1 MNHQNPAPPTIPE
14 DQEGLFGHPRVNQP
28 MTPDSLGQF
37 NGVQLPMA
45 ALTALQDPSLSRD
58 FKDELVKAI
67 DRSITPGVPDGPYIQ
82 YALEALTR
90 AREDGQRGYPKH
102 DSSESNKSYP
112 RIHHLVPNATPG
124 LFQSRPQ
131 RQPQPEPSRLL
142 PESSRISEPSPVQ
155 LRKKRVQSP
164 AGPTVPQSYT
174 HELPQDRHPEWHRAH
189 PSSPRDTPFR
199 ELPPIEFPGAES
211 RITPMLIPEQHLGYA
226 DNEVDDSRAQHTRTP
241 QSAISSILN
250 LPRNVERWQAEP
262 TVAHAADLEK
272 VGSSPPLSFKP
283 WILRDES
290 LLLLMSLCLLM
301 IAALIFCAVYSV
313 GRNGFMPY
321 GNTLYGGDYFLF
333 RILPQLLAAALLV
346 YAQCVITAAFRV
358 LPFSLMASD
367 DVQERRDAVFLPLYP
382 KSFLWPQLVGPWN
395 VWIPVLNVWL
405 LNFTIPLQCSLFAVV
420 LVDGTWTWAT
430 VQAVAWTLVAL
441 YVSFLSATVIMFIYW
456 RGRRTGMLSNW
467 DLRTLADII
476 FISAQSNSLRQYHGT
491 ETYSCRKNMR
501 FWLRDN
507 VEKLG
512 FWYSAE
518 APELPRWYSIGVLN
532 GEEKIAFNSVGG
544 EMWDR
549 LREES
554 SARRLRLD
562 TMDARSRY
570 LPWCLRTGQ
579 ITFFVVSAFVLLV
592 ALIVVSFN
600 RATDLRQGFLPGLS
614 AAPTAGVFSAA
625 NFLYSFVPSLL
636 GMILFLA
643 FQSLDLTLRI
653 LTPWGEL
660 AREEGSRA
668 EKSLLLD
675 YAACM
680 PWEATYKAIKQKHW
694 RAAFISFLAPFFI
707 LIPVLAGGL
716 FLALTPPSG
725 IVRMYPNIGAFA
737 FVLALLIFYVFGLIS
752 LVPKRDQF
760 RLPHA
765 ATCLAEIIS
774 FCCNEELRT
783 DPAFNYPRS
792 PEELRARLDV
802 SEDWHRQGRW
812 AFGYGRSDNE
822 RLGIKR
828 HSKYTVSPRNVL
840 QYDKQARG
848 EVSQAHLPNSSRSL
862 FREDNPQPF

>member
-1 MNHQNPAPPTIPE
+1 MNHQNLVPPAIPE
-14 DQEGLFGHPRVNQP
+14 DQERSFGHLGVSQS
-28 MTPDSLGQF
+28 MTPDSLGQL
-37 NGVQLPMA
+37 NGAQLPMS
-45 ALTALQDPSLSRD
+45 ALVALQDPSLSRD
-58 FKDELVKAI
+58 FKDELVKAV

-90 AREDGQRGYPKH
+90 AREDGRQGCPKH

-112 RIHHLVPNATPG
+112 RIHHLGPNATPG

-131 RQPQPEPSRLL
+131 PQPQPEPSRLP

-155 LRKKRVQSP
+155 LRNERVQSP
-164 AGPTVPQSYT
+164 AGPTAPQSYT
-174 HELPQDRHPEWHRAH
+174 HELPQGRHPEWHRTH

-199 ELPPIEFPGAES
+199 ELPPIDFPGAEN

-226 DNEVDDSRAQHTRTP
+226 DGEVDDSRAQHTRTP
-241 QSAISSILN
+241 QSAVSSILN
-250 LPRNVERWQAEP
+250 LPRNVEHWQAEP

-290 LLLLMSLCLLM
+290 LLLLMSLCILM
-301 IAALIFCAVYSV
+301 IAALIFCAVYSIR
-313 GRNGFMPY
+313 RNGFMPY

-333 RILPQLLAAALLV
+333 RILPQLLAAVLLV
-346 YAQCVITAAFRV
+346 YAQCVITAAFRI

-367 DVQERRDAVFLPLYP
+367 D
-382 KSFLWPQLVGPWN
+382 
-395 VWIPVLNVWL
+395 
-405 LNFTIPLQCSLFAVV
+405 CSLFAVA

-441 YVSFLSATVIMFIYW
+441 YVSFLSATVIMFVYW
-456 RGRRTGMLSNW
+456 RGRRTGMLSDW

-507 VEKLG
+507 IEKLG
-512 FWYSAE
+512 FWSSTE
-518 APELPRWYSIGVLN
+518 APELPRWYSIGVPN
-532 GEEKIAFNSVGG
+532 GEEKMAFNSVGG

-562 TMDARSRY
+562 AMDARSRY

-614 AAPTAGVFSAA
+614 AAPTTGVFSAA
-625 NFLYSFVPSLL
+625 NFLYSFIPSLL

-643 FQSLDLTLRI
+643 FQSFDLTLRI

-694 RAAFISFLAPFFI
+694 RVAFISFLAPLFV
-707 LIPVLAGGL
+707 LIPALAGGL

-725 IVRMYPNIGAFA
+725 IVRMYPNIAAFA
-737 FVLALLIFYVFGLIS
+737 VVLALLFFYVFGLIS

-783 DPAFNYPRS
+783 DRAFNYPRS

-802 SEDWHRQGRW
+802 GKDWHRQGRW
-812 AFGYGRSDNE
+812 DFGYGRSDNE

-848 EVSQAHLPNSSRSL
+848 EMSQPHLPNSSRSL
-862 FREDNPQPF
+862 FREDKPQPL